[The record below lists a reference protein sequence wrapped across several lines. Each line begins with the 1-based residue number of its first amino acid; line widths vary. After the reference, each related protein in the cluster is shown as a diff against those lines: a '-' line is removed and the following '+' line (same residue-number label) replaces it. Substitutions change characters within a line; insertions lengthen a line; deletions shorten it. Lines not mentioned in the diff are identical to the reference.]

1 MDWSELLPEA
11 QNVIVIATA
20 TVRDVENHI
29 ESCEKCNPEGAELP
43 FAWILDQVTE
53 SDPRITD
60 YILEIPANCPRCG
73 AAVVETTLINP
84 TES

>member
-1 MDWSELLPEA
+1 MDWFELVPDA
-11 QNVIVIATA
+11 QNVIVIAAA

-29 ESCEKCNPEGAELP
+29 ESCENCNPDVAELP

-60 YILEIPANCPRCG
+60 YILETPAQCPRCR
-73 AAVVETTLINP
+73 AEIIEKTLIKP
-84 TES
+84 TE